1 MYDADIFF
9 AKITNKKNVIM
20 RVNNITMPQWLDK
33 IIYDDF
39 KAVYEPRPFEVVY
52 NPDQSFDFVK
62 LYLGTYF
69 PRSYAEAY
77 GITLQI
83 LSIEGFL
90 QNYVELEEIN
100 LLDFCCGTGGE
111 IIGTIVALQSK
122 LPYLKRINVDAYD
135 ANVEA
140 IRFLYHLMPLV
151 NKVSEIKVE
160 ININPQCIY
169 IESEKEMKDIVN
181 LSNVQYHFIMSFKA
195 INEFIQHKTFNTNAY
210 KLVASYLLPL
220 LSKYGVFIMSDVATK
235 LDDSSMFYPQVMNVG
250 LNHIIKETLLYKSI
264 IPANCF
270 IHEGTCTGCYMQDT
284 FYITHSKKSND
295 ISKVAY
301 RVLCKSEFATALLL
315 NRPRNSCRA
324 INQLADKQS
333 PYIN

>member
-1 MYDADIFF
+1 
-9 AKITNKKNVIM
+9 M

-122 LPYLKRINVDAYD
+122 LPNLKRVNVDAFD

-140 IRFLYHLMPLV
+140 IRFLYHLMSSV
-151 NKVSEIKVE
+151 NNAPEMKVE
-160 ININPQCIY
+160 ININPQCIF
-169 IESEKEMKDIVN
+169 IESEQEIQDIVN
-181 LSNVQYHFIMSFKA
+181 LLNVQYHFIMSFKA
-195 INEFIQHKTFNTNAY
+195 INEFIQHQTFKTNAY
-210 KLVASYLLPL
+210 ELIASYFLPL
-220 LSKYGVFIMSDVATK
+220 LSQYGVFIMSDVATK
-235 LDDSSMFYPQVMNVG
+235 INDGSMFYPQMMNVG
-250 LNHIIKETLLYKSI
+250 LNNYIKKTSLYKSI
-264 IPANCF
+264 IPASCF
-270 IHEGTCTGCYMQDT
+270 IHEGICTGCYMQDT
-284 FYITHSKKSND
+284 FYINHRKKSRD

-301 RVLCKSEFATALLL
+301 RVLCKSKFATELL
-315 NRPRNSCRA
+315 NNRQTNSCRA
-324 INQLADKQS
+324 TNQFADKNS
-333 PYIN
+333 PYIS